1 MSPMNLTIVLEGI
14 QEDLQGLGELGD
26 ERAAQIARRLAES
39 LGSRLRLTLLDLL
52 SQAALELSSKLPS
65 GHVEVRLAG
74 QEPEFVYVDT
84 AGEGA
89 GTGAGEELTARISL
103 RLPES
108 LKAAVEKAA
117 DREGVSTNTWLVRAI
132 ARATESRP
140 VHISGKRLSGY
151 AQS

>member
-1 MSPMNLTIVLEGI
+1 VNLTILLNGV
-14 QEDLQGLGELGD
+14 QEDLEGLAELGD
-26 ERAAQIARRLAES
+26 ERVEQIARRLAES
-39 LGSRLRLTLLDLL
+39 VGSSLRLKLLDLL

-89 GTGAGEELTARISL
+89 GAVGEELSARITL
-103 RLPES
+103 RLS
-108 LKAAVEKAA
+108 DNLKLTVEKAA
-117 DREGVSTNTWLVRAI
+117 DREGVSTNTWIVRAI
-132 ARATESRP
+132 ARAAESRP
-140 VHISGKRLSGY
+140 ARSSGKRLSGY